1 MEQTIQ
7 IWKPILMIV
16 LAYLAGSIPT
26 GVWYSKLV
34 HKIDVREL
42 GSGNSGGTN
51 VGRNFGGI
59 AAILV
64 IAVDV
69 LKGWIPIL
77 IAKHL
82 FPTIDWA
89 IMLTGIASVLGHA
102 YPLWAS
108 FRGGK
113 VVATSIGVM
122 LGFWFPVALIQVAL
136 LAGLVFVTSMVSL
149 SAMLS
154 YTIIAIYL
162 FFALPSKIY
171 GVGFL
176 LIALFMMYRHRSNI
190 ERILKGEERRLNF
203 GLNKPINKD

>member
-16 LAYLAGSIPT
+16 LAYLAGSIPS

-77 IAKHL
+77 VAKHL

-136 LAGLVFVTSMVSL
+136 LAALVFVTSMVSL

-154 YTIIAIYL
+154 YTLIALYL

-176 LIALFMMYRHRSNI
+176 LIAIFMMYRHRSNI
-190 ERILKGEERRLNF
+190 ERLLKGEERRLNF
-203 GLNKPINKD
+203 GLNKPKNKD

>member
-108 FRGGK
+108 FKGGK

-203 GLNKPINKD
+203 GLNKPKNKD

>member
-69 LKGWIPIL
+69 LKGWIPML

-203 GLNKPINKD
+203 GLNKPKNKD

>member
-82 FPTIDWA
+82 FPTIDWV

-108 FRGGK
+108 FKGGK

-203 GLNKPINKD
+203 GLNKPKNKD

>member
-176 LIALFMMYRHRSNI
+176 LIALFMMYRHHSNI

-203 GLNKPINKD
+203 GLNKPKNKD

>member
-190 ERILKGEERRLNF
+190 ERLLKGEERRLNF
-203 GLNKPINKD
+203 GLNKPKNKD

>member
-16 LAYLAGSIPT
+16 LAYLAGSIPS

-77 IAKHL
+77 VAKHL

-136 LAGLVFVTSMVSL
+136 LAALVFVTSMVSL

-154 YTIIAIYL
+154 YTVIALYL

-176 LIALFMMYRHRSNI
+176 LIAIFMMYRHRSNI
-190 ERILKGEERRLNF
+190 ERLLKGEERRLNF
-203 GLNKPINKD
+203 GLNKPKNKD

>member
-203 GLNKPINKD
+203 GLNKPKNKD

>member
-16 LAYLAGSIPT
+16 LAYLAGSIPS

-77 IAKHL
+77 VAKHL

-136 LAGLVFVTSMVSL
+136 LAALVFVTSMVSL

-154 YTIIAIYL
+154 YTLIALYL

-176 LIALFMMYRHRSNI
+176 LIAIFMMYRHRSNI
-190 ERILKGEERRLNF
+190 ERLLKGEERRLNF
-203 GLNKPINKD
+203 GLNKSKNKD

>member
-1 MEQTIQ
+1 MEQNVTI
-7 IWKPILMIV
+7 WMPILFIF
-16 LAYLAGSIPT
+16 LAYLAGSIPS
-26 GVWYSKLV
+26 GVWYSKFV

-51 VGRNFGGI
+51 VGRNFGAL

-69 LKGWIPIL
+69 LKGWLPIL
-77 IAKHL
+77 LTKHF
-82 FPTIDWA
+82 FPSLDWA
-89 IMLTGIASVLGHA
+89 IMLTGLASILGHA

-113 VVATSIGVM
+113 VVATSIGVL
-122 LGFWFPVALIQVAL
+122 LGFWFNIALVQVGL
-136 LAGLVFVTSMVSL
+136 LVLLVFITSMVSL

-154 YTIIAIYL
+154 YVIIAIYIFIKSSSL
-162 FFALPSKIY
+162 IY

-176 LIALFMMYRHRSNI
+176 LIALFMMYRHRTNI
-190 ERILKGEERRLNF
+190 HRIIKGEESRLSF
-203 GLNKPINKD
+203 GLNKSKK